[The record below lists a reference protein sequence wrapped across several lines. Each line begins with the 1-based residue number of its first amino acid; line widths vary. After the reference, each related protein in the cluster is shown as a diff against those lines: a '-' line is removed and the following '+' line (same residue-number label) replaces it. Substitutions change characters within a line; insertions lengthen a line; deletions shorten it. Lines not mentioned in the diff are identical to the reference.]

1 MKRFNEYI
9 KESTETDKIK
19 KVVEPIFQELF
30 DIIPYKELTRYYWKN
45 GDSYYT
51 PQVGNNI
58 IAYEMLFLLP
68 NNLEILSDFY
78 TTLNELS
85 KVRDIKF
92 NFKNINIPTTEEGN
106 RNPIF
111 NDSTLEV
118 RVIYIGDMIFPLSEL
133 DMFCSMIIRY
143 LKSEVSTVTFIELR
157 QMINYELGGEQI
169 KINVRELPRF
179 DLSKWFSALNKLN
192 KNNEFDIKTET
203 NESILKTIYIS
214 KQ

>member
-9 KESTETDKIK
+9 KESTEIDKIK
-19 KVVEPIFQELF
+19 KVIEPIFQEVF
-30 DIIPYKELTRYYWKN
+30 DIVPCKELTRYYWKD

-118 RVIYIGDMIFPLSEL
+118 RVIYIGEESYPVTEL
-133 DMFCSMIIRY
+133 DMFCSIIIRY

-203 NESILKTIYIS
+203 NESILKTIYIT